1 MYHISIQHP
10 FFTAQLES
18 VLPFLTGQG
27 LQQVAGLLG
36 VFVVRVYL
44 RLGLVLRTVCDTLNN
59 LTNLTEI
66 VLLLVLLEAPV
77 NLTKIG
83 IT

>member
-1 MYHISIQHP
+1 M
-10 FFTAQLES
+10 
-18 VLPFLTGQG
+18 
-27 LQQVAGLLG
+27 AGLLG

-44 RLGLVLRTVCDTLNN
+44 RLGLVLRTLCDTHNN